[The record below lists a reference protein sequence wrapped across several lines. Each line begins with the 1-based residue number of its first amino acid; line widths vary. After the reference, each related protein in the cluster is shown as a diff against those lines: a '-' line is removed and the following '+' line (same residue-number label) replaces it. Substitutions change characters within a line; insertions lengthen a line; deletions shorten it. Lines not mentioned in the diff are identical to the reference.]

1 MNKQN
6 LQIYLLFIT
15 YNNASK
21 KIARWYKTKKNKNK
35 NNYKINLT
43 NKELYKLI
51 KEINYC

>member
-6 LQIYLLFIT
+6 LQIYLLFII

-21 KIARWYKTKKNKNK
+21 KIARWYKTTKNKK
-35 NNYKINLT
+35 YYKINLT

-51 KEINYC
+51 NEISHC